1 MAPQARSSGAGA
13 EMNRT
18 LTRHTAAAEFPLPRP
33 IRRILNRP
41 LVLSLSLAAAVA
53 MVTAMDVLLPSPLAA
68 MLLDKGRST
77 YPVTVQTIMWIV
89 FALGVGELRPARPR
103 RQRGTGPAPRRL
115 PARGCIDGADPGRHA
130 PPLAAET
137 REATRP
143 GAPGEACFLPRLINR
158 VVTLVQHGRPIEQAD
173 SLLAASVE
181 LYLHEV
187 DLRYSLIRYV
197 IWAIPTLGFIGT
209 VIGISLALN
218 FAGQV
223 DLQDPN
229 LLAELTKRLAI
240 AFDTT
245 LLALLMSAVL
255 VLAQH
260 VVQAGEERALNAGGQ
275 YVLDNL
281 VNRLHAGN

>member
-1 MAPQARSSGAGA
+1 
-13 EMNRT
+13 MNRT
-18 LTRHTAAAEFPLPRP
+18 LARHAAAAEFPVPRP
-33 IRRILNRP
+33 IRRVFNRP

-53 MVTAMDVLLPSPLAA
+53 LVVAMDMFLPSPLAA

-77 YPVTVQTIMWIV
+77 YPVTVQTIMWTV
-89 FALGVGELRPARPR
+89 FALGVGELILRARDAGAERSQLRAGYLPEDVSTVLTR
-103 RQRGTGPAPRRL
+103 DDMRRL
-115 PARGCIDGADPGRHA
+115 WQ
-130 PPLAAET
+130 LS

-143 GAPGEACFLPRLINR
+143 GAQGEACFLPRLINR
-158 VVTLVQHGRPIEQAD
+158 VVTLVQHGRPVEQAD

-181 LYLHEV
+181 LYLHEI

-229 LLAELTKRLAI
+229 LLAELTKRLAV

-260 VVQAGEERALNAGGQ
+260 VVQASEEGALNAGGQ